1 MTPEQFVFWLRGYL
15 ASGDIGNFT
24 RGDAKAIAEELAKV
38 VPPAPPPKTAQAPIS
53 ALREWEEEIMR
64 RKESHPCQSPPQP
77 QPQRDRP
84 TTGSPHPF
92 RPVEITC
99 GLAAEVRNAS

>member
-38 VPPAPPPKTAQAPIS
+38 VPPAPPP
-53 ALREWEEEIMR
+53 
-64 RKESHPCQSPPQP
+64 QP
-77 QPQRDRP
+77 QPWWERLI
-84 TTGSPHPF
+84 TSSPHPF

-99 GLAAEVRNAS
+99 GQAAEVRNAS

>member
-38 VPPAPPPKTAQAPIS
+38 VLPELGPARLKSTPTLPVHTPTRLPHAPWFHFS
-53 ALREWEEEIMR
+53 RV
-64 RKESHPCQSPPQP
+64 
-77 QPQRDRP
+77 D
-84 TTGSPHPF
+84 
-92 RPVEITC
+92 
-99 GLAAEVRNAS
+99 